1 MSSTESPVS
10 VTVKTAAGS
19 LVTLRANTTSEFID
33 LVLAAQQ
40 DGLFGPAIADFE
52 QIVRSQGGVEQA
64 AVANVTSTIATQ
76 AAPVAAFA
84 PVAPPVAPTAAGQ
97 RTCAHGTMTYR
108 EGMGA
113 KGPWKGYFC
122 PIQDKAQ
129 QCKPQWS
136 K

>member
-1 MSSTESPVS
+1 MASTESPVS
-10 VTVKTAAGS
+10 VTAKTAAGS
-19 LVTLRANTTSEFID
+19 LVTLRANTTSEFVD
-33 LVLAAQQ
+33 LVLEAQR

-52 QIVRSQGGVEQA
+52 QIVRSQGGVEAA
-64 AVANVTSTIATQ
+64 AVANVVNNIPTQ
-76 AAPVAAFA
+76 GTPAFA
-84 PVAPPVAPTAAGQ
+84 PVAPPVATAAGQ
-97 RTCAHGTMTYR
+97 RNCAHGVMTYR

-122 PIQDKAQ
+122 PIQDKTQ